1 MSQLDLQNSNLVK
14 AVAALTNNHDYV
26 TSISKK
32 PSFIRKIEKKN
43 QRQVRSE
50 FTCPRTLK

>member
-50 FTCPRTLK
+50 FTYPRTLK

>member
-1 MSQLDLQNSNLVK
+1 MSQLDLRNSNLVK

-26 TSISKK
+26 TNIRKK
-32 PSFIRKIEKKN
+32 PTSFIRKIEKKS

-50 FTCPRTLK
+50 FTCPRT